1 MNSIEQPETKLH
13 HFRQMLQLLIRRFGI
28 LEKGG
33 AQCCG
38 VSLVQSHILFE
49 VDRQENLSLNDL
61 SKSLG
66 LDNSTLSRHIQGLV
80 NRGLVQRIQSPSD
93 RRYVMIT
100 LTEQGKRYEKQIS
113 NQMEEYLQEIISHIP
128 QEKRGQVLE
137 SIDLLLEAMKK
148 SNCC

>member
-28 LEKGG
+28 LEKEG